1 MIRTVWLPSPRAKLD
16 TQVWYWLRSGA
27 PPALAPPQSRLVIS
41 YTDSTGICCA
51 ELAAPM
57 NAETSDWM
65 VDGLKLAYQRACGWL
80 AILSRMTA
88 ARESPG
94 LAATQRTT
102 AEDGSR

>member
-1 MIRTVWLPSPRAKLD
+1 
-16 TQVWYWLRSGA
+16 
-27 PPALAPPQSRLVIS
+27 
-41 YTDSTGICCA
+41 
-51 ELAAPM
+51 M

-102 AEDGSR
+102 AELGSR